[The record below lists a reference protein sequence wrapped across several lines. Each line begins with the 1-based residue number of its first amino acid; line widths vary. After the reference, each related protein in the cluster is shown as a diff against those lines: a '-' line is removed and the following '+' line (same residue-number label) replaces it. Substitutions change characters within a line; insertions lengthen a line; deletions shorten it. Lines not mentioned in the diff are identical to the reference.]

1 MFINAAALVWMKTK
15 PQYSHALDDKD
26 RYISYLYLQQTPWDL
41 SCSDLRKLYSVAKQ
55 KDQIR
60 GFVHKL

>member
-26 RYISYLYLQQTPWDL
+26 SYISYLYLQQTPWDL

-55 KDQIR
+55 KD
-60 GFVHKL
+60 